1 MRVGPGAMPAFGA
14 AALNDRELA
23 DVVAYVRYLDHPRD
37 RGGWNIWHLGPVA
50 EGGVAWVIAMSVLVV
65 AVRWMGE
72 ST

>member
-1 MRVGPGAMPAFGA
+1 MPAFGT
-14 AALNDRELA
+14 AALTDGQLA
-23 DVVAYVRYLDHPRD
+23 DLVAYVRYLDHPKD